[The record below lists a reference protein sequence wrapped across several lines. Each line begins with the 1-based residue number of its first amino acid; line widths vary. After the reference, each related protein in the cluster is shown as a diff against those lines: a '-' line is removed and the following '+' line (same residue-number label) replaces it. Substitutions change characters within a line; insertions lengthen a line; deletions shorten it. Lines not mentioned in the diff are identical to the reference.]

1 MFLIKISNDV
11 IAIYQSE
18 IADDSVAGQFY
29 SDLHQQKYDV
39 YFSYDPK
46 DQKLLY
52 EALPKTEEGTYH
64 SLYVGID
71 RNVTSIGK
79 LAPTPVSEAFA
90 LYLHEV
96 DSKKSEDELKDTYG
110 SLYAE
115 LLPLASMSAE
125 DALDRQQMMPLFR
138 ELSQEL
144 LLNNEPDM
152 FDNQKKITL
161 DFYVN
166 SSNYDENTYSVR
178 IKAGIDNKMRFA
190 KSALDFVNK
199 VRTGGSVLFYR
210 DYVRVSPN
218 MISEEDKPVLN
229 LLANEGSASTSSR
242 YYYLS
247 STGDIYLTRENL
259 CNFFFAMQGR
269 EIHMDDKVV
278 RIDKVLVTP
287 KVSILA
293 DGSFDF
299 EPKVDGELFFNGLN
313 CAMINYRLHLISL
326 LRFSTMKEATMYKFI
341 TRYPDFRFDLFQNE
355 ISSNLIPVLDDNI
368 SVSEEFKEKHPSK
381 KEEIRYY
388 ITYTEKDSLTFQSEF
403 INGSELVSETVF
415 VSHPVGE
422 SKLQQFKSALEYL
435 DLPMDGE
442 ISSQS
447 EILAFL
453 KMDLMPLKRIA
464 TVMLSENLT
473 NKKVSGVGR
482 INIKM
487 NSGIDWLN
495 MELGSDVYTS
505 EELTLILDA
514 YKKKKKYVRLQDSFI
529 SFEEKESKSFLDL
542 VDDFD
547 LTSIQRE
554 KLPIYDALKLSTYN
568 EDEISVLYSKEIK
581 DLFDD
586 IRNFKEEKVEFEP
599 DIEDSLRPY
608 QVDGVKWLH
617 VLARHNLSGILADDM
632 GLGKTLEMIALISL
646 SNSKKPVLIVSPKSL
661 IYNWEHEFHKWHP
674 RQRVFVL
681 DGDKTSRS
689 VAISQIDNNVK
700 DVYITS
706 YDSLRNDLEL
716 FEKYSFSYLVLDEGQ
731 NIANVYAKK
740 TRAVKEI
747 QGDHKFVL
755 TGTPIQNSLMDLWS
769 IFDFLMPGY
778 LESYKNFYRDYGKL
792 SIEDQEQK
800 DLLMQKVAP
809 FVLKRTKKEVLKDL
823 PPKEEQIMTVGMSEP
838 QRELYD
844 AYIQRARNALN
855 SPLSNKIAILA
866 EITRLREICVDPS
879 MFIENYED
887 VSEKLQVTVQTI
899 KNAIAGGHK
908 LLVFS
913 TFART
918 LFHLEELLKAEDVA
932 SYMIYGDTKAKDRVT
947 LADDFNNKDDVKVML
962 VSLKAG
968 GTGLNLIG
976 ADIVIHLDPWWN
988 LAAENQASD
997 RAHRIG
1003 QKRSVTVLKMVCKN
1017 SIEERVIELQEKKK
1031 ELTSVISEGDEA
1043 ITSIDTEDLRFL
1055 LE

>member
-1 MFLIKISNDV
+1 MFLIKIADNV
-11 IAIYQSE
+11 IE
-18 IADDSVAGQFY
+18 TWKRETDKNSVAKKFY
-29 SDLHQQKYDV
+29 SDLHQGNYDV

-46 DQKLLY
+46 EQKLLY
-52 EALPKTEEGTYH
+52 EAYPKKEGDDYH
-64 SLYVGID
+64 SLFVGID
-71 RNVTSIGK
+71 REVSSIGR
-79 LAPTPVSEAFA
+79 LTPSPVSEAFA
-90 LYLHEV
+90 LYLHET
-96 DSKKSEDELKDTYG
+96 DGKKSEEELKEIYG
-110 SLYAE
+110 ALYVDLA
-115 LLPLASMSAE
+115 PLALLSAE

-144 LLNNEPDM
+144 LMNNEPEIYDTS
-152 FDNQKKITL
+152 KKLDL

-166 SSNYDENTYSVR
+166 IGSYDENIYGVR
-178 IKAGIDNKMRFA
+178 IKAGMDGRMRFA

-199 VRTGGSVLFYR
+199 SRTGGSVLFYR
-210 DYVRVSPN
+210 DYIKIAPY
-218 MISEEDKPVLN
+218 MIQDEDKPVLN
-229 LLANEGSASTSSR
+229 LLANEGASAASSR
-242 YYYLS
+242 YYYLAS
-247 STGDIYLTRENL
+247 SGDVHLTKESL
-259 CNFFFAMQGR
+259 CNFFFYLQGR
-269 EIHMDDKVV
+269 EIHMEDKPM
-278 RIDKVLVTP
+278 RIDKVFITP

-299 EPKVDGELFFNGLN
+299 EPRIDGELFFNGLN
-313 CAMINYRLHLISL
+313 CAMVNYRLHLISL
-326 LRFSTMKEATMYKFI
+326 LRFSSMKEATMYKFMV
-341 TRYPDFRFDLFQNE
+341 RYPDFRFDLFQNE

-368 SVSEEFKEKHPSK
+368 SVSDEFKEKHPSK

-388 ITYTEKDSLTFQSEF
+388 ITYTEKDTLTFQSEF
-403 INGSELVSETVF
+403 INGSELVSETIF

-422 SKLQQFKSALEYL
+422 SKLKQFKSALEYL
-435 DLPMDGE
+435 SLPMDGE

-447 EILAFL
+447 EILSFL

-464 TVMLSENLT
+464 TILLSENLT
-473 NKKVSGVGR
+473 NKKVSGVGK

-487 NSGIDWLN
+487 KSGIDWLN

-505 EELTLILDA
+505 DELNLILDA
-514 YKKKKKYVRLQDSFI
+514 YKKKKKYVRLHDSFI
-529 SFEEKESKSFLDL
+529 SFEDKESKSFLDL

-547 LTSIQRE
+547 LSSIQRE
-554 KLPIYDALKLSTYN
+554 KLPIYDALKLSSYN
-568 EDEISVLYSKEIK
+568 EDEVSVIYSKEIK

-586 IRNFKEEKVEFEP
+586 IKNFKEEKVTFEP
-599 DIEDSLRPY
+599 DMEESLRPY

-617 VLARHNLSGILADDM
+617 VLSRHNLSGILADDM

-646 SNSKKPVLIVSPKSL
+646 SKSKKPVLIVSPKSL
-661 IYNWEHEFHKWHP
+661 IYNWESEFHKWNP

-689 VAISQIDNNVK
+689 VTISQIENDVK

-792 SIEDQEQK
+792 TIEDQEQK

-823 PPKEEQIMTVGMSEP
+823 PPKEEQVMTVGMSDP

-887 VSEKLQVTVQTI
+887 ISEKLQVTIQTI

-918 LFHLEELLKAEDVA
+918 LFHLEELLKAEDIA
-932 SYMIYGDTKAKDRVT
+932 SYMIYGDTKAKDRLM
-947 LADDFNNKDDVKVML
+947 LANDFNTKEDVKVML

-1031 ELTSVISEGDEA
+1031 ELTSVINEGDES